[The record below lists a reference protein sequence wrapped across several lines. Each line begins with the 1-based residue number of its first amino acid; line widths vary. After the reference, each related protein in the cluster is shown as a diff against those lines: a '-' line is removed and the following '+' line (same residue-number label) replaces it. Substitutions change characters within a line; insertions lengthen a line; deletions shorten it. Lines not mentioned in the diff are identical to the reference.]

1 MITQPTMRSSRIRRE
16 AARGVLAAALALA
29 PALAWPGKPVLAA
42 PPDGQIV
49 SDVLDARASF
59 DLCDSLEAETGVE
72 VSHITLCDLAQPKC
86 QQFNLEV
93 NQGLALL
100 TCPNRVAQ
108 VTAPPAVTTAAAP
121 AETDVTLN
129 AVTVSTNLRYTR
141 DGAGDGDVEA
151 LYCKSFAAA
160 GVGARACRRVEASA
174 AAVCADDAL
183 IVNRRLQPQQCAA
196 LEEVLRAAGA
206 RNPVIDFAIIE
217 NFTAVGTPGQTAIG
231 VCGPDVSVQC
241 AAAGALGVDGVTFR
255 DIVSGQW
262 NQTETCT
269 YVTIGGTRYRRCS

>member
-1 MITQPTMRSSRIRRE
+1 MITQPRMRPSQIRQG
-16 AARGVLAAALALA
+16 AATSVLAAALALA
-29 PALAWPGKPVLAA
+29 LAWPGKPVPAA

-49 SDVLDARASF
+49 SGVLDARASF
-59 DLCDSLEAETGVE
+59 DLCDSLEAETGVQ
-72 VSHITLCDLAQPKC
+72 VSHITLCNLAQPEC

-108 VTAPPAVTTAAAP
+108 VTAPPAVTNAAAP
-121 AETDVTLN
+121 AETGVTLN
-129 AVTVSTNLRYTR
+129 AVTMSTNLRYTR
-141 DGAGDGDVEA
+141 GGAGEGDVEA
-151 LYCKSFAAA
+151 LYCKSFADG
-160 GVGARACRRVEASA
+160 GVGARACRRVEASSS
-174 AAVCADDAL
+174 AVCGDDGL

-196 LEEVLRAAGA
+196 LLEVLRSAGA

-231 VCGPDVSVQC
+231 VCGVDVSVQC

>member
-1 MITQPTMRSSRIRRE
+1 MRSRMITEARVRSDTKGTTALGALI
-16 AARGVLAAALALA
+16 VAALALA
-29 PALAWPGKPVLAA
+29 AAPSPAA

-49 SDVLDARASF
+49 SGVLDARASF

-86 QQFNLEV
+86 QQFNVEV

-108 VTAPPAVTTAAAP
+108 VTAPSAATTASAP
-121 AETDVTLN
+121 AEAGVTLN
-129 AVTVSTNLRYTR
+129 AVSMSTNLRYSR
-141 DGAGDGDVEA
+141 GSDVEA
-151 LYCKSFAAA
+151 LYCKSFAAG
-160 GVGARACRRVEASA
+160 GVGARACRRVEASS
-174 AAVCADDAL
+174 AAVCGDDQL

-196 LEEVLRAAGA
+196 LIEVLRSAGA
-206 RNPVIDFAIIE
+206 RDPVIDFVIIE

-231 VCGPDVSVQC
+231 ACGTDVSVQC
-241 AAAGALGVDGVTFR
+241 VADGALGIDDVGFR
-255 DIVSGQW
+255 DIVSAQW

>member
-1 MITQPTMRSSRIRRE
+1 MITEARVRSDTKGTT
-16 AARGVLAAALALA
+16 ALGALLAAALALA
-29 PALAWPGKPVLAA
+29 AAPSPAA

-49 SDVLDARASF
+49 SGVLDARASF
-59 DLCDSLEAETGVE
+59 DLCDSLEAETGVQ

-86 QQFNLEV
+86 QQFNVEV

-108 VTAPPAVTTAAAP
+108 VTAPSAATTAAAP

-129 AVTVSTNLRYTR
+129 AVSMSTNLRYSR
-141 DGAGDGDVEA
+141 DGASEGDVDA
-151 LYCKSFAAA
+151 LYCKSFADG
-160 GVGARACRRVEASA
+160 GVGSRACRRVEAGT
-174 AAVCADDAL
+174 AAVCGDDAL
-183 IVNRRLQPQQCAA
+183 IVNRRLQAQQCAA
-196 LEEVLRAAGA
+196 LLEVLRSAGA

-231 VCGPDVSVQC
+231 VCGTDVSVQC
-241 AAAGALGVDGVTFR
+241 AGSGALGVDGVTFK

>member
-1 MITQPTMRSSRIRRE
+1 MDSDSRRT
-16 AARGVLAAALALA
+16 AAVAALLAAALAAAAA
-29 PALAWPGKPVLAA
+29 PSLAA

-49 SDVLDARASF
+49 SGMLDARASF
-59 DLCDSLEAETGVE
+59 DLCDSLEATTGVQ

-86 QQFNLEV
+86 QQFNLDV

-108 VTAPPAVTTAAAP
+108 VTAPSAVTTATAP

-129 AVTVSTNLRYTR
+129 AVSMSTNLRYNR
-141 DGAGDGDVEA
+141 GGASEGDVDA
-151 LYCKSFAAA
+151 LYCKSFADG
-160 GVGARACRRVEASA
+160 GVGARACRRVEAST
-174 AAVCADDAL
+174 AAVCGDDTL
-183 IVNRRLQPQQCAA
+183 IVNRRLQAQQCAA
-196 LEEVLRAAGA
+196 LVEVLRSAGA

-231 VCGPDVSVQC
+231 VCGTDVSVQC
-241 AAAGALGVDGVTFR
+241 ASPGALGVDGVTFK